1 VVRPSIMTKEMFEL
15 LRSQA
20 VSLPPLAKFA
30 LGMVLVFGIPPL
42 ARRVRLPAVVGL
54 LLSGVVIGPHG
65 FGVFGEKRPIAD
77 FMAQLGQLLL
87 MFFAGLE
94 IDLNRFRQAQGRSML
109 FGLITAGVP
118 LLLGTTVG
126 LMFGYRTIP
135 AIVVGSLIASHTL
148 LANPIVAQ
156 FGVNRLEP
164 IIVTVGATVL
174 SDTFSLVVFAICVS
188 TYEKG
193 FSPSG
198 FAAQLIEIA
207 VFVPFILFGLSRAG
221 AYVLSKVEAEEN
233 AYFALTFGIMAI
245 AGVLAQAVNLPGIVG
260 GFLAGL
266 AINKAVREKPAKD
279 KLEFFGNSF
288 FIPIFFIVTGFL
300 IDPLALVQ
308 SILDNFALVAAVVIA
323 LIAGKFIAA
332 QIAGRAFEYSAAA
345 RMTMWSLT
353 LPQVAA
359 TLAAALVAFRTF
371 DPLHQPLID
380 HRMLDVVLVLMV
392 TTAILGPV
400 LTQYFA
406 PRMLGADNHE
416 SRAPVARSS
425 RPVE

>member
-1 VVRPSIMTKEMFEL
+1 MTKEIFGV

-30 LGMVLVFGIPPL
+30 LGMGLVFGIPPL
-42 ARRVRLPAVVGL
+42 ARRVRLPGVVGL
-54 LLSGVVIGPHG
+54 LLSGVVIGPHV
-65 FGVFGEKRPIAD
+65 FGIFGEKRPIAD

-94 IDLNRFRQAQGRSML
+94 IDLTHFRQAQGRSTL

-126 LMFGYRTIP
+126 LMFGYRIIP

-148 LANPIVAQ
+148 LASPIAAQ
-156 FGVNRLEP
+156 FGVNRFEP

-174 SDTFSLVVFAICVS
+174 SDTLSLVVFAICVS

-193 FSPSG
+193 FSLTG
-198 FAAQLIEIA
+198 ITAQLIEIA
-207 VFVPFILFGLSRAG
+207 LFVPFILFGLSRAG
-221 AYVLSKVEAEEN
+221 AYILSKVEGEEN
-233 AYFALTFGIMAI
+233 AYFVFTFGIMAI

-260 GFLAGL
+260 AFLAGL
-266 AINKAVREKPAKD
+266 ALNEAVRDKPAKD

-288 FIPIFFIVTGFL
+288 FIPIFFIETGFL
-300 IDPLALVQ
+300 IDPRAFVQ
-308 SILDNFALVAAVVIA
+308 SIVDNFAFVMALVVA
-323 LIAGKFIAA
+323 LSAGKFMAA
-332 QIAGRAFEYSAAA
+332 QIAGRAFEYGPAA

-353 LPQVAA
+353 LPQVAS

-380 HRMLDVVLVLMV
+380 HRMLDAVFVLMV

-406 PRMLGADNHE
+406 PRMLEHVEVGDHE
-416 SRAPVARSS
+416 SRGRGCKAGQP
-425 RPVE
+425 E